1 MTVKKD
7 RINELIDEL
16 NKTGT
21 SFVLTYADENNEVVF
36 AANTSEE
43 VATDMMIAALSEL
56 RFGEE

>member
-1 MTVKKD
+1 MNVDSIIK
-7 RINELIDEL
+7 ELQAKGI
-16 NKTGT
+16 
-21 SFVLTYADENNEVVF
+21 SFVLIYSNEASIEY